1 MKLTNDQIKSITVG
15 AVCCLEEEKGL
26 LFTKYTPRQLAV
38 WQEAAPELV
47 DNVTAST
54 GIRLDFHTDS
64 EFVIFRVSGGKK
76 YELRID
82 GTLTHQFLPEGVQDE
97 DSFRVQLGKPGEMKH
112 LVFSLPSHIPPARVC
127 GVTLADGAKLQ
138 PHKFDRKLLFLG
150 DSITQGWNS
159 AFDTLSFAYQVSD
172 ELNADSVIHGIG
184 GSFYEPAALADL
196 TWSGDTVVVALGTN
210 DYGRFDTLEEIA
222 ARAKTYLQTVK
233 TRFAPEKFYVI
244 TPIWRQDWQTPKACG
259 SFEQC
264 RKTLRSVAQE
274 LGLQVIDGWE
284 LVPHFP
290 EFMADPVHPND
301 LGFAQYAKN
310 LLKYLC

>member
-1 MKLTNDQIKSITVG
+1 MKLTNEQIKSIAVG

-26 LFTKYTPRQLAV
+26 LFTKYTPRQLSV
-38 WQEAAPELV
+38 WQEEAPELV

-64 EFVIFRVSGGKK
+64 EFVIFQVSGGKK

-82 GTLTHQFLPEGVQDE
+82 GALTHRFLLEESQVEND
-97 DSFRVQLGKPGEMKH
+97 FRVQLGKPGEMKH
-112 LVFSLPSHIPPARVC
+112 LVFSLPSHLPPARIC
-127 GVTLADGAKLQ
+127 GVTLEDGAHLQ

-159 AFDTLSFAYQVSD
+159 AFDTLSYAYQVSD
-172 ELNADSVIHGIG
+172 ALNAESVIHGIG

-196 TWSGDTVVVALGTN
+196 QWSGDTVVVALGTN
-210 DYGRFDTLEEIA
+210 DFDRFDTLEEIA
-222 ARAKTYLQTVK
+222 TRARNYLQTVK
-233 TRFAPEKFYVI
+233 TRFAPAKIHVI
-244 TPIWRQDWQTPKACG
+244 TPIWRQDWQKPKTCG
-259 SFEQC
+259 SFAQC
-264 RKTLRSVAQE
+264 RETIRLAAEE

-284 LVPHFP
+284 LMPHFP

-310 LLKYLC
+310 LLKYLR